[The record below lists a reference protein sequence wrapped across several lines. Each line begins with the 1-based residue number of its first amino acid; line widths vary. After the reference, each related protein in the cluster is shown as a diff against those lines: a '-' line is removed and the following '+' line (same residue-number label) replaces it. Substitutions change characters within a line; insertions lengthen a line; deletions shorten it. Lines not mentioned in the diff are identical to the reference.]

1 MNKSTSSKPSPGK
14 IATQS
19 SEDSVGYQLSATYRV
34 LNRAL
39 QAQVARLDVPAGT
52 WIFLRTIW
60 EEDGLTQREVGR
72 RVGIME
78 AAAGSALNKLESRG
92 LIRRVRNA
100 DDRRKINIYLT
111 ERGRALGHEL
121 MPKADELTARMVE
134 GFEHF
139 EVAQLCS
146 YLMRVRQNLR
156 AVESSADIKNEGT
169 ENTIDS

>member
-19 SEDSVGYQLSATYRV
+19 SEDSVGYQISATYRV

-92 LIRRVRNA
+92 LIRRVRNT
-100 DDRRKINIYLT
+100 DDRRKINVYLT

-121 MPKADELTARMVE
+121 MPKADELTARMME

-146 YLMRVRQNLR
+146 YLMRVRRNLR
-156 AVESSADIKNEGT
+156 AVESSAGIKSEDT